1 MSVSDFGNRPRFIDG
16 TRIGWTVLWWWTGV
30 ERWCE
35 SLDFAVR
42 GLIAVRLNWFVWLV
56 PGLWRC
62 HGIGL
67 NWIAVEFGNWHNIVL
82 INWFCSNW
90 HAIDRCWCNPGNR
103 LAFLWNTVQWSR
115 DCEAPWNCIG
125 TDRLPIDSLCRDGL
139 QRNAGSLAI
148 CPGNC
153 GTGGLLQYYGGVVE
167 PDRDCKADLDC
178 SSIWELA
185 RNWIDQLLLQQLV
198 CIPQILV
205 RFGQSPY
212 NPFAIKTDC
221 EKIQDH
227 SWLALEFV
235 RWAWIAV

>member
-1 MSVSDFGNRPRFIDG
+1 M
-16 TRIGWTVLWWWTGV
+16 
-30 ERWCE
+30 
-35 SLDFAVR
+35 
-42 GLIAVRLNWFVWLV
+42 
-56 PGLWRC
+56 
-62 HGIGL
+62 
-67 NWIAVEFGNWHNIVL
+67 
-82 INWFCSNW
+82 
-90 HAIDRCWCNPGNR
+90 
-103 LAFLWNTVQWSR
+103 QWSR

-139 QRNAGSLAI
+139 QRNTGSLAI

-185 RNWIDQLLLQQLV
+185 RNWIDPLLLQQLA

-221 EKIQDH
+221 KRITGSLVNGPGICLTGIDCSLIQE
-227 SWLALEFV
+227 LARKELTMRLLCNASNQFEV
-235 RWAWIAV
+235 LSRIAIVSIVASIGIT

>member
-1 MSVSDFGNRPRFIDG
+1 M
-16 TRIGWTVLWWWTGV
+16 
-30 ERWCE
+30 
-35 SLDFAVR
+35 
-42 GLIAVRLNWFVWLV
+42 
-56 PGLWRC
+56 
-62 HGIGL
+62 
-67 NWIAVEFGNWHNIVL
+67 
-82 INWFCSNW
+82 
-90 HAIDRCWCNPGNR
+90 
-103 LAFLWNTVQWSR
+103 QWSR

-139 QRNAGSLAI
+139 QRNTGSLAI

-185 RNWIDQLLLQQLV
+185 RNWIDPLLLQQLA

-221 EKIQDH
+221 KKNTGSLVIGPGICEMGMDCSLIRE
-227 SWLALEFV
+227 LAQKELVMRLFCNPHNFYAMLPINLQSCLELQS
-235 RWAWIAV
+235 